1 MSSLDRLVDLHRK
14 LLQIEHAAET
24 EELESAL
31 KTLSL
36 TELEAQG
43 VVLPRLVIHQVR
55 SGLHSR
61 TLVDFC
67 TKRAAQVFQER
78 QKNQSE
84 PSEEAEEAA
93 AAAALLPPQHR
104 FTPGDIVGVFEGPH
118 ALQTAGSGGALASGV
133 VHKVHAQVLSVAFES
148 DDWLGRPE
156 RADGAAQGG
165 KGRHEDESRG
175 IFHLALISSSV
186 TIDRQL
192 RALERL
198 KNYAPNGPAQ
208 TLINLCFGSQQPQP
222 LSHGPH
228 PAKEAT
234 VSSEADLTGAAHREI
249 SDISDSSS
257 FPISD
262 SSTFPSSFSSSSLD
276 LSGCGVSWFSPT
288 LTESQKRAVL
298 LGLRSRDLALIHGP
312 PGTGKSTALLELL
325 LQLASRGARV
335 LACAPSNVAVDNL
348 LERVAAF
355 TKVNSNASLEA
366 SRLAGRLRRCVRL
379 GHPARVDENLS
390 RFCLESQVQRSE
402 GAVLSREI
410 RLELDRSLEMLR
422 DRKKLERHMQH
433 RQKQTRGSGPA
444 GVGESSGLSSSTW
457 ASTWSQAKRE
467 LREEI
472 QTLRRELRAFER
484 RAVEEVLEQ
493 SPIVFATCVGSDNEA
508 LKQFFAPPGDSSGKP
523 GRSGFDVVVIDE
535 AAQASLRLLPLFVL
549 VAVALEAVCW
559 IPLLYGHR
567 AVLAG
572 DHCQLPPTIKSR
584 KAENGGLGV
593 TLFERQM
600 HAQHGPRISQ
610 LLDTQFRMHRK
621 IMGWSNEQFYHGALR
636 AADSVASRLLEGKY
650 PRLKDETEHRGKRGE
665 ANLGQ
670 RADSSL
676 GTRAEGELE
685 TFATCVAPPFLWIDT
700 AGVSWLEE
708 DNQEG
713 DRSLLRQA
721 STNSTALKLHASKS
735 NRGEAALLVKRLQDL
750 VWNFGVKP
758 EDICIITPY
767 RQQVQLLR
775 QYLREAAEAAPA
787 LASGKEE
794 GEARECETDSL
805 RASFAHIPVNT
816 VDGFQGKEGEVV
828 AISLVRSNRK
838 HEVGFLKDVRRLN
851 VAVTRAKCHLLIV
864 GDSETIANA
873 DNEAEA
879 ESADGGERGGSAC
892 KEPRGDQK
900 TEGGEG
906 SEQVGVRSA
915 REILRSLFH
924 YASEKGEVRSA
935 LEFIDISE
943 VPGAQERKPKSQA
956 LPAAHATRTPS
967 EFPKA
972 LSGSGLEKSGKGL
985 SKAAAKK
992 RRQER
997 KKLQGEGAGDGAA
1010 GSQVEGKG
1018 GQRRFGSDRAR
1029 EKEETDSLE
1038 KKYRNILVQFVQQA
1052 DQAARQS
1059 RSSPSYTFPA
1069 SLTAYE
1075 RKVVHTLATELGL
1088 SHVSLGEGG
1097 ERKIVVG
1104 RGQKG
1109 EARAASTATYD
1120 EALAGPA
1127 TVEAPGGSSGSSESD
1142 AEADER
1148 RNAEGRVVEGE
1159 REAGDEDT
1167 EISEEEKP
1175 VKPCSPLGKKKPKK
1189 KGEKEA
1195 SGPEEKG
1202 KEDDFDA
1209 LIDSLSKEDWT
1220 CGSPRCQASTKVLGR
1235 VCPFCR
1241 KRFCFSHSMPEI
1253 HGCGDAASAHARKN
1267 FRESVMR
1274 ERRRDEAEKRTGTGS
1289 GNSIFLGKSY
1299 AGNSWAQTQSQKK
1312 LRDKIDQEK
1321 KKRLAKKK
1329 DEGAKK

>member
-14 LLQIEHAAET
+14 LLQVEHAAET

-55 SGLHSR
+55 SGLYSR

-78 QKNQSE
+78 QKKQSE
-84 PSEEAEEAA
+84 PSEEAA

-104 FTPGDIVGVFEGPH
+104 FTPGDIVGVFEGPY
-118 ALQTAGSGGALASGV
+118 AQQTAGSAGALASGV

-148 DDWLGRPE
+148 DEWLGRPE
-156 RADGAAQGG
+156 RADGAAPGG

-175 IFHLALISSSV
+175 TFHLALISSSV

-208 TLINLCFGSQQPQP
+208 TLINLCFGNQQPQP
-222 LSHGPH
+222 LSPGPH
-228 PAKEAT
+228 LAKEAT
-234 VSSEADLTGAAHREI
+234 VSREADLTVGTHREI
-249 SDISDSSS
+249 SDISDSSYC
-257 FPISD
+257 
-262 SSTFPSSFSSSSLD
+262 PSSVSSSSSLD

-355 TKVNSNASLEA
+355 ASVNSNASLEA

-402 GAVLSREI
+402 GAALSREI

-422 DRKKLERHMQH
+422 DRKKLERHMQR
-433 RQKQTRGSGPA
+433 RQKETRGSGPT
-444 GVGESSGLSSSTW
+444 GLGESSALSSSTR

-508 LKQFFAPPGDSSGKP
+508 LKQFFAPPGDASGKP

-535 AAQASLRLLPLFVL
+535 AAQ
-549 VAVALEAVCW
+549 ALEAVCW

-584 KAENGGLGV
+584 KAEDGGLGV

-636 AADSVASRLLEGKY
+636 AADSVASRLLEAKY

-665 ANLGQ
+665 ADLGQ
-670 RADSSL
+670 RADSSP
-676 GTRAEGELE
+676 GKRADGELE

-708 DNQEG
+708 DNQEE
-713 DRSLLRQA
+713 DHSLLRQA
-721 STNSTALKLHASKS
+721 SASSTALQLHASKS
-735 NRGEAALLVKRLQDL
+735 NRGEAALVVKRLQDL

-787 LASGKEE
+787 LALGKKE
-794 GEARECETDSL
+794 GEARERETDSL

-816 VDGFQGKEGEVV
+816 VDGFQGREGEVV

-864 GDSETIANA
+864 GDSETIAAA
-873 DNEAEA
+873 DNETEA
-879 ESADGGERGGSAC
+879 ENAEVGDRGG
-892 KEPRGDQK
+892 KEPGGGQK

-943 VPGAQERKPKSQA
+943 VPGAKERKPKSQA
-956 LPAAHATRTPS
+956 LAAAHAARTPS

-972 LSGSGLEKSGKGL
+972 LAGSGLEKSGKGL

-992 RRQER
+992 KRQER
-997 KKLQGEGAGDGAA
+997 KKLQGEGAGDEAA
-1010 GSQVEGKG
+1010 GSRVEGKE
-1018 GQRRFGSDRAR
+1018 GQRRFGGDRAR

-1038 KKYRNILVQFVQQA
+1038 KKYRNILVQFVKQA

-1075 RKVVHTLATELGL
+1075 RKVVHTLASELGL
-1088 SHVSLGEGG
+1088 SHVSLGERG

-1104 RGQKG
+1104 REHKG
-1109 EARAASTATYD
+1109 EARAASAATYD
-1120 EALAGPA
+1120 EALVGSES
-1127 TVEAPGGSSGSSESD
+1127 VEAPGGSSGSSESD

-1148 RNAEGRVVEGE
+1148 RKAEGRVVEGE
-1159 REAGDEDT
+1159 REACDEDT
-1167 EISEEEKP
+1167 EVSEEEKS
-1175 VKPCSPLGKKKPKK
+1175 VKPYSPIRKKKPKK

-1195 SGPEEKG
+1195 LEPEKKG
-1202 KEDDFDA
+1202 EEDDFDA
-1209 LIDSLSKEDWT
+1209 LIDSLSKEDWA

-1267 FRESVMR
+1267 FRESVTR
-1274 ERRRDEAEKRTGTGS
+1274 ERRRDEAEKRTGAES

-1312 LRDKIDQEK
+1312 LRDKIEQEK

-1329 DEGAKK
+1329 GESAKK

>member
-14 LLQIEHAAET
+14 LLQVEHAAET

-55 SGLHSR
+55 SGLYSR

-78 QKNQSE
+78 QKKQSE
-84 PSEEAEEAA
+84 PSEEAA

-104 FTPGDIVGVFEGPH
+104 FTPGDIVGVFEGPY
-118 ALQTAGSGGALASGV
+118 AQQTAGSAGALASGV

-148 DDWLGRPE
+148 DEWLGRPE
-156 RADGAAQGG
+156 RADGAAPGG

-175 IFHLALISSSV
+175 TFHLALISSSV

-208 TLINLCFGSQQPQP
+208 TLINLCFGNQQPQP
-222 LSHGPH
+222 LSPGPH
-228 PAKEAT
+228 LAKEAT
-234 VSSEADLTGAAHREI
+234 VSREADLTVGTHREI
-249 SDISDSSS
+249 SDISDSSYC
-257 FPISD
+257 
-262 SSTFPSSFSSSSLD
+262 PSSVSSSSSLD

-355 TKVNSNASLEA
+355 ASVNSNASLEA

-402 GAVLSREI
+402 GAALSREI

-422 DRKKLERHMQH
+422 DRKKLERHMQ
-433 RQKQTRGSGPA
+433 RKQKETRGSGPT
-444 GVGESSGLSSSTW
+444 GLGESSALSSSTR

-508 LKQFFAPPGDSSGKP
+508 LKQFFAPPGDASGKP

-549 VAVALEAVCW
+549 VAVLWSFVCW

-584 KAENGGLGV
+584 KAEDGGLGV

-636 AADSVASRLLEGKY
+636 AADSVASRLLEAKY

-665 ANLGQ
+665 ADLGQ
-670 RADSSL
+670 RADSSP
-676 GTRAEGELE
+676 GKRADGELE

-708 DNQEG
+708 DNQEE
-713 DRSLLRQA
+713 DHSLLRQA
-721 STNSTALKLHASKS
+721 SASSTALQLHASKS
-735 NRGEAALLVKRLQDL
+735 NRGEAALVVKRLQDL

-787 LASGKEE
+787 LALGKKE
-794 GEARECETDSL
+794 GEARERETDSL

-816 VDGFQGKEGEVV
+816 VDGFQGREG
-828 AISLVRSNRK
+828 
-838 HEVGFLKDVRRLN
+838 
-851 VAVTRAKCHLLIV
+851 
-864 GDSETIANA
+864 
-873 DNEAEA
+873 
-879 ESADGGERGGSAC
+879 
-892 KEPRGDQK
+892 
-900 TEGGEG
+900 
-906 SEQVGVRSA
+906 
-915 REILRSLFH
+915 
-924 YASEKGEVRSA
+924 
-935 LEFIDISE
+935 
-943 VPGAQERKPKSQA
+943 
-956 LPAAHATRTPS
+956 
-967 EFPKA
+967 
-972 LSGSGLEKSGKGL
+972 
-985 SKAAAKK
+985 
-992 RRQER
+992 
-997 KKLQGEGAGDGAA
+997 
-1010 GSQVEGKG
+1010 
-1018 GQRRFGSDRAR
+1018 
-1029 EKEETDSLE
+1029 
-1038 KKYRNILVQFVQQA
+1038 
-1052 DQAARQS
+1052 
-1059 RSSPSYTFPA
+1059 
-1069 SLTAYE
+1069 
-1075 RKVVHTLATELGL
+1075 
-1088 SHVSLGEGG
+1088 
-1097 ERKIVVG
+1097 
-1104 RGQKG
+1104 
-1109 EARAASTATYD
+1109 
-1120 EALAGPA
+1120 
-1127 TVEAPGGSSGSSESD
+1127 
-1142 AEADER
+1142 
-1148 RNAEGRVVEGE
+1148 
-1159 REAGDEDT
+1159 
-1167 EISEEEKP
+1167 
-1175 VKPCSPLGKKKPKK
+1175 
-1189 KGEKEA
+1189 
-1195 SGPEEKG
+1195 
-1202 KEDDFDA
+1202 
-1209 LIDSLSKEDWT
+1209 
-1220 CGSPRCQASTKVLGR
+1220 
-1235 VCPFCR
+1235 
-1241 KRFCFSHSMPEI
+1241 
-1253 HGCGDAASAHARKN
+1253 
-1267 FRESVMR
+1267 
-1274 ERRRDEAEKRTGTGS
+1274 
-1289 GNSIFLGKSY
+1289 
-1299 AGNSWAQTQSQKK
+1299 
-1312 LRDKIDQEK
+1312 
-1321 KKRLAKKK
+1321 
-1329 DEGAKK
+1329 